1 MTNLSKDTV
10 TARAEEYGPILYH
23 YVNMAEVMAGMFS
36 PFLETVVHDLSN
48 KENSIVAIYNGNVT
62 GREVGDPVTNVVTK
76 LIEGDAPDIV
86 IGYENEAPDGKKLKS
101 SYISIRNPE
110 RDLLGVVGLNMN
122 IEDFRRHKKMLE
134 RFIQPQSGGPISG
147 KERFEKS
154 APKDI
159 ATPRAEIRNAID
171 DYCISKN
178 LRTSSI
184 GYDEKKDIVQHL
196 YKEGYFNIKKSVTI
210 ISELLNITR
219 PSVYKYK
226 KQVSG

>member
-1 MTNLSKDTV
+1 MTSLSKDTV
-10 TARAEEYGPILYH
+10 TARTEEYGSILYH

-48 KENSIVAIYNGNVT
+48 RENSIIAIYNGNVT

-76 LIEGDAPDIV
+76 LIEGNAPDIV

-101 SYISIRNPE
+101 SYVSIRCLSGE
-110 RDLLGVVGLNMN
+110 LVGVLGLNMN

-134 RFIQPQSGGPISG
+134 KITQPQSRGPISED
-147 KERFEKS
+147 ERFERS
-154 APKDI
+154 APKNI
-159 ATPRAEIRNAID
+159 STPRSEIRNAID

-178 LRTSSI
+178 LKFSSI

-210 ISELLNITR
+210 VSELLNITR